1 LELSTIIEVFYDCVM
16 FCVKRPLSPES
27 DLNSD
32 INSCPLGQE
41 RILSCPHTNTHWA
54 SHIWAQHTHARRL

>member
-1 LELSTIIEVFYDCVM
+1 M